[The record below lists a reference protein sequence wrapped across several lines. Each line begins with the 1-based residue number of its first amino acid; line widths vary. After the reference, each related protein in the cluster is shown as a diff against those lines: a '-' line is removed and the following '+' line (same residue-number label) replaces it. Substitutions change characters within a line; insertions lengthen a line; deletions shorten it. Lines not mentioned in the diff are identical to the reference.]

1 MAPEALAQVLRSLDN
16 LFNNGHNQAALL
28 VGLDIA
34 DDAAIYKLNDE
45 QAIINTVDF
54 FTPVVDNPYDYGA
67 IAAANSMSDVYA
79 MGGEVTFALN
89 VGAFPANMA
98 PEIISQILRG
108 GAEKVIEAGAVIA
121 GGHTIT
127 DDEPKYGLAVTG
139 LVHPKRF
146 FTKGG
151 AQPGDVL
158 VLTKPLGSGTIST
171 ALKREIA
178 DPAHVAAMVES
189 MKRLNRGAARAG
201 QAVGGIKAVTD
212 ITGFGL
218 LGHAMEMVKASGR
231 KSGRKSARKSGRK
244 FVFEI
249 NQIPLLDGA
258 ATYAADFVFPGGM
271 ANNKMYFEG
280 AVTFAPGISD
290 DRQWL
295 LWDPQTS
302 GGLLLAVPPER
313 LDDFLSACTENGNNS
328 PAWVIG
334 QVVDDEAIVTGGG
347 IEVLA

>member
-1 MAPEALAQVLRSLDN
+1 MAPEVLAQVLRPLDN
-16 LFNNGHNQAALL
+16 IFNKGHNQANML

-54 FTPVVDNPYDYGA
+54 FTPVVDEPYDYGA

-79 MGGEVTFALN
+79 MGGEVAFALN
-89 VGAFPANMA
+89 VGAFPANMS
-98 PEIISQILRG
+98 PEIIGQILRG
-108 GAEKVIEAGAVIA
+108 GAEKVIEAGAAIA

-127 DDEPKYGLAVTG
+127 DNEPKYGLAVTG
-139 LVHPKRF
+139 LVHPERF
-146 FTKGG
+146 FTNRG
-151 AQPGDVL
+151 AQPGDFL
-158 VLTKPLGSGTIST
+158 VLTKALGCGTIST

-189 MKRLNRGAARAG
+189 MKRLNRDAARAG
-201 QAVGGIKAVTD
+201 QAVGGVKAVTD

-218 LGHAMEMVKASGR
+218 LGHAMEMAQ
-231 KSGRKSARKSGRK
+231 ASGRK

-271 ANNKMYFEG
+271 ANNKLYFER

-313 LDDFLSACTENGNNS
+313 LADFLSACAEDGNNS

-334 QVVDDEAIVTGGG
+334 QVVDDEAVGTGGG
-347 IEVLA
+347 IEVLND